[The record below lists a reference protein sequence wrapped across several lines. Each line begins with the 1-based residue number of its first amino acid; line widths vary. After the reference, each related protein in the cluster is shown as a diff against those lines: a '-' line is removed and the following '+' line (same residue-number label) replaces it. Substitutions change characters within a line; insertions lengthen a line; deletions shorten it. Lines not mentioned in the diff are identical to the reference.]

1 MGESIVITSGKGGVG
16 KTTTTANIGTALA
29 SLGKKVVLIDG
40 DTGLRNLDVLMGL
53 ENRIVYTIVDVIENK
68 CRTKQALIKDKRF
81 PNLFLLP
88 TAQTRD
94 KDDIS
99 SQQMLR
105 LISELKEEFDY
116 VLIDCPA
123 GIEQGFENA
132 IIGADRAIVV
142 VNPEITSVRDA
153 DRVIGK
159 LDPKGL
165 DPQKDQKLL
174 INRLNPEMTQKGDML
189 DIPDIIEIL
198 SVDILGVVPDD
209 KKVTIST
216 NKGEPIVLDKESRA
230 GKFFLNVAQ
239 RIIDDG
245 VPLIKPEA
253 ASEGGFFAKLSRL
266 FKK

>member
-1 MGESIVITSGKGGVG
+1 MSC
-16 KTTTTANIGTALA
+16 
-29 SLGKKVVLIDG
+29 
-40 DTGLRNLDVLMGL
+40 RN
-53 ENRIVYTIVDVIENK
+53 
-68 CRTKQALIKDKRF
+68 TK
-81 PNLFLLP
+81 
-88 TAQTRD
+88 
-94 KDDIS
+94 
-99 SQQMLR
+99 
-105 LISELKEEFDY
+105 
-116 VLIDCPA
+116 
-123 GIEQGFENA
+123 QGFENA
-132 IIGADRAIVV
+132 VVGADKAIIV
-142 VNPEITSVRDA
+142 VNPEVTSVRDA